1 MLVGIHRLR
10 VIRAVISVYVN
21 ATKRS
26 QRNGQRDIGSRFRY
40 RPPKNYSF

>member
-1 MLVGIHRLR
+1 MLVGIHCLR

-40 RPPKNYSF
+40 RPPKTYSF